1 MAVSEEHPAQIPVAA
16 RDEPERGP
24 AEMESPEDTQATLMK
39 EQFERGIEEFKK
51 GDFLSAVERFTWI
64 TKGDPRNPR
73 AWSYLSLALSKVPER
88 VKEAEEALLRAIH
101 LDPSNSDHL
110 ANLGLLYLKAGLKA
124 RAKRQFEKALSLDP
138 ENMRAKRGLEQ
149 TN

>member
-1 MAVSEEHPAQIPVAA
+1 
-16 RDEPERGP
+16 
-24 AEMESPEDTQATLMK
+24 MESPEDTQATLMK